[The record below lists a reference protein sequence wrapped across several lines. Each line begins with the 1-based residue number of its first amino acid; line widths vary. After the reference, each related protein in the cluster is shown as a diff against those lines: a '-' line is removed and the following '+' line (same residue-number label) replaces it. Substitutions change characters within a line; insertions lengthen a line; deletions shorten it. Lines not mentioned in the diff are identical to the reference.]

1 MIRKLSHRSI
11 ILNCLLFKGFHCVQ
25 RDTINVTLFT
35 FSIFHTSI
43 PILIERSKN
52 KRNFFKLRDSET
64 RHGTEKMKKRNVKD
78 KQGNS
83 DLEGKEISIEKRY
96 LSRTVAGG

>member
-52 KRNFFKLRDSET
+52 KRDFFKLRDSET
-64 RHGTEKMKKRNVKD
+64 RHGMEKMKKRNVKD
-78 KQGNS
+78 KQGSS
-83 DLEGKEISIEKRY
+83 DLEGKEISIEKRS

>member
-11 ILNCLLFKGFHCVQ
+11 ILDCLLFKGFHCVQ

-52 KRNFFKLRDSET
+52 KRDFFKLRDSE
-64 RHGTEKMKKRNVKD
+64 TEKMKKRNVKD

-83 DLEGKEISIEKRY
+83 DLEGKEISIEKRS